1 MNTATRKG
9 QNQPEST
16 TRGKGHSRIAKTSL
30 KSERKSTIGNNA
42 RNKKNRLH
50 KKKWN
55 EMTEKIAQLNQKLS
69 TMNNNESKINQTVN
83 KTMHINVKKN
93 HANVTRMLIVYYRVF
108 F

>member
-1 MNTATRKG
+1 MNTATGKE
-9 QNQPEST
+9 QNRPEST
-16 TRGKGHSRIAKTSL
+16 TRGKGHSRIAKTNL
-30 KSERKSTIGNNA
+30 KSKRKSTIGKHA

-55 EMTEKIAQLNQKLS
+55 EVTEKIALLNQKLS
-69 TMNNNESKINQTVN
+69 TVNNDESKINQTDN